1 ATAPV
6 RPAVAPTA
14 IAPVAPMH
22 PIVRQMESERFA
34 VTTVGE
40 GPGAGFPAQ
49 PDQGKAAETD
59 LTPVLS
65 SEPDPGTPIGN
76 AEDETPSV
84 WPVVAKTDAAVAEQ
98 PAAEP
103 PPASGAHW
111 VYLLALFAG
120 VLAAA
125 GIVGP
130 AISRRAAVRRIDP
143 YSARVDS
150 LASFLRISATRTPV
164 ADAPASVASA
174 QSSVPFVRAPNLA
187 WLTDEAHR
195 QSDAPRP
202 SMWRTDVRAT

>member
-1 ATAPV
+1 VLLFPSGSFAREPGECLAGPNKLSPQGSHWYYRVDRVNRRKCWYLGPLGRRTTPSASQIAQERRPVRPTVAPTATAPV

-84 WPVVAKTDAAVAEQ
+84 WPVVAKT
-98 PAAEP
+98 
-103 PPASGAHW
+103 
-111 VYLLALFAG
+111 
-120 VLAAA
+120 
-125 GIVGP
+125 
-130 AISRRAAVRRIDP
+130 
-143 YSARVDS
+143 
-150 LASFLRISATRTPV
+150 
-164 ADAPASVASA
+164 
-174 QSSVPFVRAPNLA
+174 
-187 WLTDEAHR
+187 
-195 QSDAPRP
+195 
-202 SMWRTDVRAT
+202 